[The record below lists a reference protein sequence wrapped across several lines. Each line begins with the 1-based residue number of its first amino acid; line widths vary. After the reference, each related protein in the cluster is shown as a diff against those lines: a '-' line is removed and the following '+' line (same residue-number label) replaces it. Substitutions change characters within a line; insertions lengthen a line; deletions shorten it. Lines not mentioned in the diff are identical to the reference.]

1 MGRMMNYL
9 TGRQPL
15 VAFKTHATAV
25 EEAAEEL
32 GRQTRA
38 WLRGEPVDAE
48 LVSQREHEAD
58 LIKRRIRNELTQA
71 RRLLMPRSALYQLLW
86 HQDQIADLCQ
96 DAALL
101 MSLRRP
107 ALGIALEDAYRA
119 LAEAVSRIVHAYS
132 VTIEDFDAA
141 IGSRNLRESAAKIVE
156 GVDRINQIEHESD
169 LVEREIVSA
178 IYASEDL
185 PMFDRYHLIQLVL
198 MLGGIADQVENA
210 AGDLRAM
217 VSGA

>member
-1 MGRMMNYL
+1 MRIGDYLGR
-9 TGRQPL
+9 RRPL
-15 VAFKTHATAV
+15 VSFTDHARAV

-32 GRQTRA
+32 GRQIRA
-38 WLRGEPVDAE
+38 WLRGDPVNAD
-48 LVSQREHEAD
+48 LVSQKEHDAD
-58 LIKRRIRNELTQA
+58 LIKRSIRNQLTGA
-71 RRLLMPRSALYQLLW
+71 RRLLLPRSALYELLW

-107 ALGIALEDAYRA
+107 AMGIAMEDAYRA
-119 LAEAVSRIVHAYS
+119 LGEAVSRIVHAYS
-132 VTIEDFDAA
+132 VTIEDFDGA
-141 IGSRNLRESAAKIVE
+141 IASRALREAARKIAE
-156 GVDRINQIEHESD
+156 GVDRINQLEHESD
-169 LVEREIVSA
+169 LVEREIVA
-178 IYASEDL
+178 TIYASEEL